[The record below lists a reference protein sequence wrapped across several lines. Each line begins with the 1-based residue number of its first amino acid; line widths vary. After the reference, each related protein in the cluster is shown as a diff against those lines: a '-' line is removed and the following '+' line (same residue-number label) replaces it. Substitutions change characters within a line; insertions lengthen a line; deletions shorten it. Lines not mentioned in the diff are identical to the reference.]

1 MKKTIAYSAVLFF
14 SLILLS
20 CSKNS
25 KDSLSPTT
33 TTTNPDRIISAKVA
47 PGQTYVLD
55 VAIKGDLSIIRQ
67 AAHYSVSE
75 TSIAENGYLIY
86 KYMPA
91 AGFNGTDEVL
101 LLYSKEITDDNY
113 NDCNYGGSRMKNT
126 SSTIAVKI
134 TVAD

>member
-14 SLILLS
+14 SLVLLLS

-33 TTTNPDRIISAKVA
+33 TTPDRIVLAKVA

-75 TSIAENGYLIY
+75 TGVAENGYLVY

-101 LLYSKEITDDNY
+101 LSHSTEIIDDNY
-113 NDCNYGGSRMKNT
+113 NDCNYGGSRMKNS
-126 SSTIAVKI
+126 SSTIVVKI
-134 TVAD
+134 SVAD

>member
-14 SLILLS
+14 SLLLLLS

-33 TTTNPDRIISAKVA
+33 VKPDRLITAKVA
-47 PGQTYVLD
+47 QGQTYVLD
-55 VAIKGDLSIIRQ
+55 VAIKGNLGIIRQ

-75 TSIAENGYLIY
+75 TGIAENGHLIY

-91 AGFNGTDEVL
+91 AGFNGEDEVL
-101 LLYSKEITDDNY
+101 LSHSTEAEDDISNG
-113 NDCNYGGSRMKNT
+113 CNYGESRINIS
-126 SSTIAVKI
+126 SSTIAFKI

>member
-1 MKKTIAYSAVLFF
+1 MKKTIAYSAVLVF
-14 SLILLS
+14 SLLLLLS

-33 TTTNPDRIISAKVA
+33 AKPDRTITAKVA

-55 VAIKGDLSIIRQ
+55 VAIKGNLGIISQ
-67 AAHYSVSE
+67 AAHYRVSE
-75 TSIAENGYLIY
+75 TGIDENGHLVY

-91 AGFNGTDEVL
+91 VGFNGADEVL
-101 LLYSKEITDDNY
+101 LSHSTEAEDDISNG
-113 NDCNYGGSRMKNT
+113 CNYGESRINIS

>member
-14 SLILLS
+14 SLVLLLS

-25 KDSLSPTT
+25 KDSFSPTT
-33 TTTNPDRIISAKVA
+33 AKPDRIITAKVA
-47 PGQTYVLD
+47 PGQTYVLE
-55 VAIKGDLSIIRQ
+55 VAIKGNLSITRQ

-75 TSIAENGYLIY
+75 TGIAENGHLVY

-91 AGFNGTDEVL
+91 VGFNGADEVL
-101 LLYSKEITDDNY
+101 LSHSTEAEDDISNG
-113 NDCNYGGSRMKNT
+113 CTYGESRISIS
-126 SSTIAVKI
+126 SSTIAFKI

>member
-14 SLILLS
+14 SLVLLLS

-33 TTTNPDRIISAKVA
+33 RNPDRVIHAKIA
-47 PGQTYVLD
+47 PGQTYLLD
-55 VAIKGDLSIIRQ
+55 VANKGNLSIIRQ

-75 TSIAENGYLIY
+75 AGVAENGYLVY

-91 AGFNGTDEVL
+91 TGFNGTDEVL
-101 LLYSKEITDDNY
+101 LSHGTEITDDNY
-113 NDCNYGGSRMKNT
+113 NGCNYGGSQIKNT

-134 TVAD
+134 IVAD

>member
-14 SLILLS
+14 SLLLLLS

-25 KDSLSPTT
+25 KDSFSPTT
-33 TTTNPDRIISAKVA
+33 VKPDRIITAKVA
-47 PGQTYVLD
+47 PGQTYILD
-55 VAIKGDLSIIRQ
+55 VAIKGNLGIIRQ

-75 TSIAENGYLIY
+75 TGIAENGYRVY

-91 AGFNGTDEVL
+91 SGFNGADEVL
-101 LLYSKEITDDNY
+101 LSHNTEAEDDISNG
-113 NDCNYGGSRMKNT
+113 CNYGESRINIS

>member
-14 SLILLS
+14 SLALLLS

-33 TTTNPDRIISAKVA
+33 TNPDRVVLAKVA

-75 TSIAENGYLIY
+75 TGVAENGYLVY
-86 KYMPA
+86 KYIPA

-101 LLYSKEITDDNY
+101 LSHSTEAEDDISNG
-113 NDCNYGGSRMKNT
+113 CNYGESRINIS